1 MIRRFEFIGGTSAK
15 FWEVAVIGK
24 EVTVRYGRLGTSG
37 QAQAKSF
44 PDDAQAQKHA
54 DTLIAQKTRK
64 GYEEVTVPGIPATAS
79 AC

>member
-1 MIRRFEFIGGTSAK
+1 MFRRFEFIGGTSAK

-44 PDDAQAQKHA
+44 SDDAKAQKHA
-54 DTLIAQKTRK
+54 ETLIAQKSRK
-64 GYEEVTVPGIPATAS
+64 GYREAVAS
-79 AC
+79 